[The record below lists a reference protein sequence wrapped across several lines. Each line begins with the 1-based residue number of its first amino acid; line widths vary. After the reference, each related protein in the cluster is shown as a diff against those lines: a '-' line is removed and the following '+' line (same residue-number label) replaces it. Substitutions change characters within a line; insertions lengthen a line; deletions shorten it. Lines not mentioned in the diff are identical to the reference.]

1 MDEEHIESKTNG
13 QDPAKAA
20 AIAQQIVGILINE
33 NPEVRQRA
41 LRAALIAL
49 GDKYPVSETV
59 PRTAEAIAV
68 DGAPTTE
75 LGDFFGRQEDLK
87 PSDYAQLCA
96 AYHFAL
102 HGPLSFSLEE
112 LRTIAGE
119 AGVILPDRL
128 DMTLNKATSKGKKL
142 FQSTGRGTF
151 KPTAAAGLVFKERWG
166 VRPGR
171 VSKAPADQRRNE

>member
-1 MDEEHIESKTNG
+1 MNDEQIKSKANH
-13 QDPAKAA
+13 QDPATAA

-33 NPEVRQRA
+33 NPDVRQRA
-41 LRAALIAL
+41 IRAALIAL
-49 GDKYPVSETV
+49 GDKFPVSESIS
-59 PRTAEAIAV
+59 RTAEPSAIR
-68 DGAPTTE
+68 TTFATD
-75 LGDFFGRQEDLK
+75 LGDFFSRQEDLK

-102 HGPLSFSLEE
+102 HGPISFSLDE
-112 LRTIAGE
+112 LRAVASE

-128 DMTLNKATSKGKKL
+128 DMTLNKATNKGKKL

-151 KPTAAAGLVFKERWG
+151 KPTAAGGGVFKERWG

-171 VSKAPADQRRNE
+171 GPKSPED